1 MIDAEHSLHLEE
13 RAIDLVLFE
22 KLVLS
27 DGLDGVWLL
36 LFAIQV
42 GEKDFTE
49 GAGAYLQLRDE
60 VLQLEGWLADPR
72 LLQATFRHFGL
83 LLLINF
89 SGGCLALFQFGELGR
104 IAK

>member
-36 LFAIQV
+36 LVAIQV
-42 GEKDFTE
+42 GEEDFTE
-49 GAGAYLQLRDE
+49 GAFAYLQLRDE
-60 VLQLEGWLADPR
+60 VLQLEGWLVDAR
-72 LLQATFRHFGL
+72 LL
-83 LLLINF
+83 
-89 SGGCLALFQFGELGR
+89 
-104 IAK
+104 